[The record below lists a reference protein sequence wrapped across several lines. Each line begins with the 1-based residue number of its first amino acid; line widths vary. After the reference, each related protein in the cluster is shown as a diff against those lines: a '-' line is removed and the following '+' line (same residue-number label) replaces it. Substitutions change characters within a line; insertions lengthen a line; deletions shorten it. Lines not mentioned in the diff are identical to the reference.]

1 MATFSVGQKF
11 LTERTEKYLKVTN
24 IFKINGNFVWQ
35 KILMTKNFIRRFHPI
50 IYLKL
55 RNKRIQLRVR
65 TRLMFSFEWFEGHMP

>member
-11 LTERTEKYLKVTN
+11 LTEQTEKYFKVTN
-24 IFKINGNFVWQ
+24 ILKRNGNFVWQ
-35 KILMTKNFIRRFHPI
+35 KIIMTKNFIRRLRPI

-65 TRLMFSFEWFEGHMP
+65 TRLMFYI

>member
-11 LTERTEKYLKVTN
+11 LTEQTEKYFKVTN
-24 IFKINGNFVWQ
+24 ILKTNGNFVWQ
-35 KILMTKNFIRRFHPI
+35 KIIMTKNFIRRLRPI

-65 TRLMFSFEWFEGHMP
+65 MRLMFYI